1 MIASSRHEGRLCA
14 RAWAEADRS
23 KGEDGGVEGRP
34 DTKLT
39 DIRSHADLGEA
50 ASFVGVEAHEPFRV
64 DVALQLYEE
73 LEDSGAI

>member
-1 MIASSRHEGRLCA
+1 M
-14 RAWAEADRS
+14 
-23 KGEDGGVEGRP
+23 
-34 DTKLT
+34 
-39 DIRSHADLGEA
+39 RSHADLGEA